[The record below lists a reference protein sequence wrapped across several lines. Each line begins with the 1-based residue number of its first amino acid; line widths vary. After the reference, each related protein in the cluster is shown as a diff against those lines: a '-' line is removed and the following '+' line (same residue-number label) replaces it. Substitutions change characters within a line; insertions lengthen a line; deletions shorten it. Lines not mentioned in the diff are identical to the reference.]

1 MFGKFRKALGTWL
14 IGEPEMQPPQNS
26 ASTNTNHRVP
36 RDEALDGWMNA
47 STGELIAG
55 FPISKQDT
63 VLDVGCGDGIFA
75 NFCAMQGAEIILADT
90 DTTRLANAGQMVAP
104 NARDLIAVVTDSKPL
119 PLADAVATRVM
130 AIEVMEHIDEP
141 LMFLKELV
149 RVGRKG
155 ALYFI
160 AVPDARSENLQRQL
174 APQIYFEKPNHI
186 HVFERSE
193 FLQLIEEAGLTIE
206 REFSYGF
213 YSTLWWI
220 FFWACKQD
228 LSPPWH
234 SLLDSWRNTWANLLE
249 TQQGPQIKSIL
260 DRCLPKSQAVIARKP

>member
-1 MFGKFRKALGTWL
+1 MLGSFRKALGMWL
-14 IGEPEMQPPQNS
+14 IGEPKLQPSPNS
-26 ASTNTNHRVP
+26 ALTNMNHRVF
-36 RDEALDGWMNA
+36 RDEELDGWMNS

-55 FPISKQDT
+55 FPISQADT

-90 DTTRLANAGQMVAP
+90 DAARLANAGRMVAP
-104 NARDLIAVVTDSKPL
+104 NACNLISMVTDSNPL

-130 AIEVMEHIDEP
+130 AIEVVEHVDEP
-141 LMFLKELV
+141 LKFLEELV

-160 AVPDARSENLQRQL
+160 AVPDAHSENLQRQL
-174 APQIYFEKPNHI
+174 APQVYFEKPNHI
-186 HVFERSE
+186 HVFDRSE
-193 FLQLIEEAGLTIE
+193 FLKLIEDAGLTIE

-213 YSTLWWI
+213 YSALWWV

-234 SLLDSWRNTWANLLE
+234 PLLDDWRNTWTHLLA

-260 DRCLPKSQAVIARKP
+260 DRFLPKSQAVIARKL